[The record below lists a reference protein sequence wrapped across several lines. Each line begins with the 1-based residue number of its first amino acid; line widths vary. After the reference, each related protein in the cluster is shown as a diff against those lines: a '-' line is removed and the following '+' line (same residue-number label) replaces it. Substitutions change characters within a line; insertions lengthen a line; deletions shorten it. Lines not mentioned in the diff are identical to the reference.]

1 MSVSAYSNPN
11 LTRSALPAT
20 TLTEATSVA
29 DLSNQYRARYFLDQM
44 SDVAWLNEYSTPI
57 MDLLE
62 LAGSGGIVAPNPKV
76 EWTEASRLETAS
88 LLEVAIA
95 DTSGQYVKLVD
106 PGIANVGMSI
116 YTPTGEW
123 MIVLERD
130 LANGL
135 SGGTNLKVQRGA
147 YGTVATTHAA
157 NTSFIAAPQYM
168 AEMDIPRLGTGT
180 MPGKSQYNFA
190 TIYAKTYNVT
200 RLNNGTVI
208 NGGWGQLEKERL
220 MNMYALRREIGQALY
235 FSPRYVESTTNG
247 PKWVCGGLAH
257 GIKSNVLSLDSDASK
272 HTWEN
277 LDAFFYN
284 LKKNDASSGSHVA
297 LVGRDLF
304 FAHKKIARE
313 TSRLEMASSDAA
325 KLGEQDYVF
334 NSEYGPVRYVLAD
347 KDLPSNPK
355 YNLGSWGFFVDPKN
369 IYSGTLTDFGS
380 MQLVP
385 DIQEKK
391 QGIMVREDA
400 VVGSIWIAVKHE
412 STHGIIKGAPKFA
425 QVPRSEIL

>member
-1 MSVSAYSNPN
+1 MPVSAFTNPN

-20 TLTEATSVA
+20 TFTAATSIA
-29 DLSNQYRARYFLDQM
+29 DLDNQYRPRYFLDQM
-44 SDVAWLNEYSTPI
+44 DDIAWLNEYSTPI
-57 MDLLE
+57 MDLLD
-62 LAGSGGIVAPNPKV
+62 LVGSGGIVAPQPKV

-88 LLEVAIA
+88 LLETALS
-95 DTSGQYVKLVD
+95 DTTGQYVKLVD

-116 YTPTGEW
+116 YTPSGEW
-123 MIVLERD
+123 MVVLERS
-130 LANGL
+130 LSNGL
-135 SGGTNLKVQRGA
+135 SGGANLKVTRGA
-147 YGTVATTHAA
+147 YGSVATTHAA

-200 RLNNGTVI
+200 RLNDSTII
-208 NGGWGQLEKERL
+208 NGGWGQMEKERL
-220 MNMYALRREIGQALY
+220 LNMYALRRELGQSLY
-235 FSPRYVESTTNG
+235 WSPRYVENTENG
-247 PKWVCGGLAH
+247 PKYVTGGLASS
-257 GIKSNVLSLDSDASK
+257 IKTNILNLSTDPSK

-277 LDAFFYN
+277 LDAFFQN
-284 LKKNDASSGSHVA
+284 LFRHDASSGQKVA
-297 LVGRDLF
+297 LTGRDLF

-313 TSRLEMASSDAA
+313 TSRLEMAASDAA
-325 KLGEQDYVF
+325 KLGEQDFVF

-347 KDLPSNPK
+347 KDLPSNPR
-355 YNLGSWGFFVDPKN
+355 YNLGSTGFFIDPKN
-369 IYSGTLTDFGS
+369 VYSGSLTNFGS

-400 VVGSIWIAVKHE
+400 VVGSVWMAVKHE
-412 STHGIIKGAPKFA
+412 VTHGIIKGAPKFA
-425 QVPRSEIL
+425 EAPRAEIL